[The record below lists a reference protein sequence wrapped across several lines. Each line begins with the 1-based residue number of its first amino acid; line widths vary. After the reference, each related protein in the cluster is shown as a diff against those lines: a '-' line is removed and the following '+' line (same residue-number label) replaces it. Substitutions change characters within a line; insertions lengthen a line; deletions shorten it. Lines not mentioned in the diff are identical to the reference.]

1 MKHTTLTSC
10 STALLQIK
18 AAFGGT
24 AAGGSYYQFSATN
37 TSPKTCAINGYPKL
51 AFFAPNAAGGAGAG
65 SSVEM
70 SVTNSGASPTT
81 LKLKTGATAEF
92 LMTYTDVPVNGE
104 GCSAV
109 GSVNV
114 TPPHQGESLPVA
126 ISFSP
131 CGGVV
136 KVQPFAQPGT
146 ENP

>member
-1 MKHTTLTSC
+1 MT
-10 STALLQIK
+10 
-18 AAFGGT
+18 
-24 AAGGSYYQFSATN
+24 
-37 TSPKTCAINGYPKL
+37 
-51 AFFAPNAAGGAGAG
+51 
-65 SSVEM
+65 
-70 SVTNSGASPTT
+70 VTNSGASPTT
-81 LKLKTGATAEF
+81 LKLKTSATAEF

-114 TPPHQGESLPVA
+114 TPPHQSESSPVA

-136 KVQPFAQPGT
+136 KVQAFAQPGT